1 MALSIDFDIDELMR
15 VAKAENWPWHPGWN
29 ISPEGNDGSSIQN
42 GGDSGGKLSSGK
54 QLHSRNL
61 P

>member
-29 ISPEGNDGSSIQN
+29 ISPEGNDGSPVQN
-42 GGDSGGKLSSGK
+42 GGNSGG
-54 QLHSRNL
+54 
-61 P
+61 